1 MKVTQFQIMNKIISY
16 KILFLFFFAT
26 FTSCEE
32 ILLVDDISDKEV
44 TLTAP
49 VDNAAL
55 SSTGVA
61 FSWDNVVNADKY
73 QLQIATP
80 NFETPLQIVL
90 DTLVSKK
97 SFTTQLNI
105 GQYQW
110 RVRAVNSGYETSY
123 TTRSFT
129 IINNDDFQ
137 NNTVT
142 LITPANNLVTKTSD
156 QKLSW
161 QTIIGA
167 TSYQLQILDGDND
180 LVKEETTSSAFINY
194 AFGEGNYSWKV
205 RASNGTQQTLYS
217 SRSILV
223 DTKAPNTPILSSPVN
238 TSTTTAGGINFQWN
252 RVAIVGSAEKDSIY
266 VYTES
271 ALTNLKF
278 KDQATSPYTKN
289 LTAGTYYW
297 YVKSFDQA
305 GNESVKSTVFNFT
318 LN

>member
-16 KILFLFFFAT
+16 KILFLFFFLT
-26 FTSCEE
+26 FASCEE
-32 ILLVDDISDKEV
+32 ILLVKDISDKEV

-55 SSTGVA
+55 SSTSIT
-61 FSWDNVVNADKY
+61 FSWENVENADNY

-123 TTRSFT
+123 TTRSFA

-161 QTIIGA
+161 QMIIGA

-194 AFGEGNYSWKV
+194 AFSEGNYSWKV
-205 RASNGTQQTLYS
+205 RATNGTQQTLYS

-223 DTKAPNTPILSSPVN
+223 DTKAPNTPTLSSPAN
-238 TSTTTAGGINFQWN
+238 ASTTTAGDINFQWS
-252 RVAIVGSAEKDSIY
+252 RVTIAGSVEKDSIY
-266 VYTES
+266 VYTEN
-271 ALTNLKF
+271 ALSNLKF
-278 KDQATSPYTKN
+278 KDQAASPYTKN

-305 GNESVKSTVFNFT
+305 GNESEKSTVFNFT

>member
-1 MKVTQFQIMNKIISY
+1 M
-16 KILFLFFFAT
+16 
-26 FTSCEE
+26 
-32 ILLVDDISDKEV
+32 
-44 TLTAP
+44 
-49 VDNAAL
+49 
-55 SSTGVA
+55 
-61 FSWDNVVNADKY
+61 
-73 QLQIATP
+73 
-80 NFETPLQIVL
+80 
-90 DTLVSKK
+90 
-97 SFTTQLNI
+97 
-105 GQYQW
+105 
-110 RVRAVNSGYETSY
+110 
-123 TTRSFT
+123 
-129 IINNDDFQ
+129 
-137 NNTVT
+137 
-142 LITPANNLVTKTSD
+142 VTKTSD

-238 TSTTTAGGINFQWN
+238 TSTTTAGDINFQWN

-271 ALTNLKF
+271 TLTNLKF